1 MRDACVAYLLLYAE
15 LSLLLVHLFE
25 SALTLLV
32 GHRLLCLACCA
43 HGLAYGC
50 RGLVGVAC
58 RQSGGYASLLSVRQQ
73 PEHTRRRSMSALYGY
88 LARLVGGL
96 YQYGSRAPF
105 NDARVCHDVFAV
117 AYYAAFASTVK

>member
-1 MRDACVAYLLLYAE
+1 MPVVLILLYAE

-50 RGLVGVAC
+50 RGLVGIAC
-58 RQSGGYASLLSVRQQ
+58 RQSGGYA
-73 PEHTRRRSMSALYGY
+73 LYCQLGCS
-88 LARLVGGL
+88 G
-96 YQYGSRAPF
+96 
-105 NDARVCHDVFAV
+105 
-117 AYYAAFASTVK
+117 AYTPS